1 MSAAGAPP
9 PALSPSRLD
18 AVVFDMDGVVTD
30 TARVHSAAWK
40 LMFDDWLR
48 ARAERT
54 GVPFE
59 PFTPED
65 YRRYVDGKRREDGV
79 AAFLASRGI
88 ELPAGH
94 ADDPA
99 EDRETV
105 AGLGARKNAYFLQ
118 RLRTD
123 GTDAYPGTVSLVRE
137 LQAAGIGTAII
148 TASRNCGDV
157 LAAAGI
163 PELFPVQVDGRVAA
177 ELGLPGKPD
186 PAVFLEAA
194 RRLGASPDRTAVVE
208 DALAGVEAGRRG
220 GFALVVGVDRTGH
233 AEELRRAGA
242 DLVVADLAE
251 LSVDRE
257 GASAAEAGRTP

>member
-1 MSAAGAPP
+1 MSAAGPPP

-48 ARAERT
+48 ERAAQSGT
-54 GVPFE
+54 PFE

-88 ELPAGH
+88 ELPPGH
-94 ADDPA
+94 ADDPP
-99 EDRETV
+99 DRETL

-123 GTDAYPGTVSLVRE
+123 GTDAYPGTVALVRA

-148 TASRNCGDV
+148 TASRNCDDV

-163 PELFPVQVDGRVAA
+163 PDLFPVRVDGQVAA
-177 ELGLPGKPD
+177 QLGLPGKPD
-186 PAVFLEAA
+186 PAVFVEAA
-194 RRLGASPDRTAVVE
+194 RRLGASPRRTAVVE

-242 DLVVADLAE
+242 DLVVGDLAE
-251 LSVDRE
+251 LRVDRE
-257 GASAAEAGRTP
+257 DAPAAEAGWAP